1 MNLKGQNFRIL
12 LDAPGT
18 GQRRVVA
25 KSTSC
30 TVTLTGNADDAAHK
44 GITGMASAPVIVS
57 KGWSVQV
64 ESLDVLDVV
73 SIIAAIKNFV
83 PFIVTWDET
92 STSNNQTALNSTFSR
107 SGRAYFND
115 ATFAFN
121 DRTMATKSLQMT
133 GTGPLSRHTEDTEY
147 IEENGQ
153 FTMGQFVRLFIA
165 ATNTQT
171 PKVIGAA
178 RQLSLHLSVTLEES
192 TTKDTEGDW
201 QIFEPTGYAFDITS
215 NALMRSGEV
224 ITSQNGAQSLA
235 DIEGMYEAAQPVV
248 FEIAFVSGA
257 NQRTKTDRICF
268 GQANITNLTLNG
280 PNRANA
286 DYNVTLNGFGELG
299 TDAVRLVS
307 KNFSTPI
314 SSAELRGLTN
324 PQFVISE
331 PLAAEGLVGKLVID
345 FGTEMAIVEESSDT
359 LLIGTHNEDVA
370 TIQPDSEGTTWTIT
384 PISSATQTWYGIY
397 II

>member
-30 TVTLTGNADDAAHK
+30 TVTLNGNADDAANK
-44 GITGMASAPVIVS
+44 DVTGMASAPVIVS
-57 KGWSVQV
+57 KGWTVQV
-64 ESLDVLDVV
+64 ESLDVLDAVA
-73 SIIAAIKNFV
+73 ILTAIKNFV

-92 STSNNQTALNSTFSR
+92 ATSNNQTALNATFSR
-107 SGRAYFND
+107 SGRAFFND
-115 ATFAFN
+115 ATFTFN

-133 GTGPLSRHTEDTEY
+133 GTGPLSRHAEETEY
-147 IEENGQ
+147 IHYNPQ
-153 FTMGQFVRLFIA
+153 FTMGQFVRLFVSA
-165 ATNTQT
+165 SNTQT

-192 TTKDTEGDW
+192 TTKDTEGNF

-215 NALMRSGEV
+215 NALMRSGDI
-224 ITSQNGAQSLA
+224 ITSQNGAQSLT

-257 NQRTKTDRICF
+257 NQRTQTNKICY

-286 DYNVTLNGFGELG
+286 DYNVTLNGFGELQ
-299 TDAVRLVS
+299 TEEVRIVS
-307 KNFSTPI
+307 KSFNTPI
-314 SSAELRGLTN
+314 SSAELRALTN
-324 PQFVISE
+324 PHFVISE
-331 PLAAEGLVGKLVID
+331 PLNAEDLVGKLVID
-345 FGTEMAIVEESSDT
+345 FGTEMAVVEESSGN
-359 LLIGTHNEDVA
+359 LIVATNEEDVA

-384 PISSATQTWYGIY
+384 LISTATQTWHGIY